1 MKVAPPASAPPDTAA
16 GPTAPGRIGS
26 LDGLRGLA
34 ILGVIAFH
42 CDVLFNGQ
50 YGTEGS
56 IIISRLLGT
65 GWIGVQLFFVLSG
78 FLITSILLER
88 KREYARDE
96 YLRGFYLRRALRILP
111 LYYGF
116 LLLYFLA
123 LRELPGLDTPTPL
136 YSADSASL
144 FLFYYNNRAALLDHS
159 APVLHMYWSLC
170 VEEQFYLLW
179 PFLVWYVG
187 SRGLRR
193 TCGLIL
199 VGALVFRLWAL
210 RLDHG
215 MPLAYLATPSVLDGP
230 ALGALIALLRDDAA
244 IWRRV
249 VRASG
254 WLMAAFFGAW
264 AVVVLTQGHFF
275 PNIDARYENPP
286 VRHDSHLIETWGITV
301 ALLFFGALLIYVL
314 GRDSPAACQA
324 RRWLT
329 WRPLRSIGFYSY
341 AMYMFHRVVMRV
353 LDHGGKTWL
362 PGYSGYAPT
371 WAKPVAVLVV
381 VAATYA
387 LARVSF
393 VLWEQP
399 FLRLRNRWW
408 RTAFPARH

>member
-1 MKVAPPASAPPDTAA
+1 M
-16 GPTAPGRIGS
+16 
-26 LDGLRGLA
+26 A

-50 YGTEGS
+50 YGTDGN
-56 IIISRLLGT
+56 IIISRLFGT

-88 KREYARDE
+88 KRAYARGE
-96 YLRGFYLRRALRILP
+96 YLSGFYLRRALRILP

-116 LLLYFLA
+116 LLLYFLV
-123 LRELPGLDTPTPL
+123 LRDLPGLDTPTPL

-179 PFLVWYVG
+179 PLLVWHLG
-187 SRGLRR
+187 PRGLRR
-193 TCGLIL
+193 VCVLIFA
-199 VGALVFRLWAL
+199 GALSFRLFAL

-244 IWRRV
+244 IWRRM

-254 WLMAAFFGAW
+254 WLMMLCFSGW
-264 AVVVLTQGHFF
+264 AVFVLTQGHFF
-275 PNIDARYENPP
+275 PNIDARYESPP
-286 VRHDSHLIETWGITV
+286 VRHDSHLIETWGISG
-301 ALLFFGALLIYVL
+301 ALLFFGALMIYVL
-314 GRDSPAACQA
+314 GQDSAGAG
-324 RRWLT
+324 RVRGWLG

-341 AMYMFHRVVMRV
+341 AMYMFHRVIMRV
-353 LDHGGKTWL
+353 LDHLGKTWL
-362 PGYSGYAPT
+362 PGYAGYAPA
-371 WAKPVAVLVV
+371 WAKPIAVLVV
-381 VAATYA
+381 VLVTYA

-408 RTAFPARH
+408 RTAVPARR